1 MDALNYHHLH
11 YFWLVAREGSIA
23 RAATELKL
31 SRPTI
36 STQLRQLEASMGRAL
51 FERSGRSLVL
61 TQFGQTVYRY
71 ADEIFSIG
79 RELRDVVQGD
89 LAGRPQRLVVGTPEV
104 LPKLITHQLLKPAF
118 ELPDPMQVACHE
130 GTMEDL
136 LAELAVH
143 RLDVVLSDTPLG
155 STTHVRGYNHLLGE
169 CGVSFFASS
178 DKAPKYRRRFPQ
190 SLNGAAVLVPMST
203 TSLRRELDRWFDTE
217 DIHPRLVGEFD
228 DSALMKVF
236 GQDGFGIFPAPSAI
250 EKDVCDQ
257 YNVRV
262 VGRVEVI
269 RERYYAISVSRKL
282 KHPAVVAICE
292 AAREELFESA

>member
-1 MDALNYHHLH
+1 M
-11 YFWLVAREGSIA
+11 RSITTICITSGSSPIA

-36 STQLRQLEASMGRAL
+36 STQLRQLETSMGRAL

-130 GTMEDL
+130 GTMNDL

-169 CGVSFFASS
+169 CG
-178 DKAPKYRRRFPQ
+178 R
-190 SLNGAAVLVPMST
+190 
-203 TSLRRELDRWFDTE
+203 
-217 DIHPRLVGEFD
+217 
-228 DSALMKVF
+228 
-236 GQDGFGIFPAPSAI
+236 
-250 EKDVCDQ
+250 
-257 YNVRV
+257 
-262 VGRVEVI
+262 
-269 RERYYAISVSRKL
+269 
-282 KHPAVVAICE
+282 
-292 AAREELFESA
+292 

>member
-1 MDALNYHHLH
+1 
-11 YFWLVAREGSIA
+11 
-23 RAATELKL
+23 
-31 SRPTI
+31 
-36 STQLRQLEASMGRAL
+36 
-51 FERSGRSLVL
+51 
-61 TQFGQTVYRY
+61 
-71 ADEIFSIG
+71 
-79 RELRDVVQGD
+79 
-89 LAGRPQRLVVGTPEV
+89 
-104 LPKLITHQLLKPAF
+104 
-118 ELPDPMQVACHE
+118 
-130 GTMEDL
+130 
-136 LAELAVH
+136 
-143 RLDVVLSDTPLG
+143 
-155 STTHVRGYNHLLGE
+155 
-169 CGVSFFASS
+169 
-178 DKAPKYRRRFPQ
+178 
-190 SLNGAAVLVPMST
+190 MST